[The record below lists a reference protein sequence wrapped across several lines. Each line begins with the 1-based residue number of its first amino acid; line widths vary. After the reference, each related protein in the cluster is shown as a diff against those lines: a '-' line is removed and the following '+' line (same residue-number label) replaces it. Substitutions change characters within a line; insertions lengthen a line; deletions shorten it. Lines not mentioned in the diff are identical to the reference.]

1 MAFNNEGWDHRD
13 DWRFQFDDE
22 HQDPTRGDIMIQTR
36 PLRLDFPRFGG
47 ENQSNW
53 TYKVNQF
60 FDYYQTPLYQRIR
73 MASFHMKGEAL
84 IWFQDADES
93 MQFSTWD
100 AFVQALLIRFG
111 SAYDNPMEALIWLRQ
126 SSSVAEYT
134 TQFEALSNRLHG
146 ISEKNRLSCFL
157 TELPI

>member
-1 MAFNNEGWDHRD
+1 
-13 DWRFQFDDE
+13 
-22 HQDPTRGDIMIQTR
+22 
-36 PLRLDFPRFGG
+36 
-47 ENQSNW
+47 
-53 TYKVNQF
+53 
-60 FDYYQTPLYQRIR
+60 
-73 MASFHMKGEAL
+73 MASFHMEGETL
-84 IWFQDADES
+84 IWFQDANES
-93 MQFSTWD
+93 RQFPTWD

-146 ISEKNRLSCFL
+146 IFEKNRLSCFL